1 MTTYVDLIS
10 KLIFKLRTLIR
21 QVSGYD
27 PKYIVVPLAKDQI
40 EWLFPQSVEWQIGL
54 SDFIGTID
62 YHYPSSKLINFL
74 KKHVFYIA

>member
-10 KLIFKLRTLIR
+10 KLIFKLRTLIQ

-40 EWLFPQSVEWQIGL
+40 E
-54 SDFIGTID
+54 
-62 YHYPSSKLINFL
+62 
-74 KKHVFYIA
+74 